1 MNRTDHKSPQ
11 GLAPAALSEAQA
23 LGLVERLGAALSRRG
38 WMMGTA
44 ESCTGG
50 LLAGAL
56 TSIAGSSAWFERG
69 FVTYSN
75 AAKMAEI
82 SVSAD
87 TLARYGAVSEATALE
102 MANGVL
108 LATPEA
114 HVAVSTTG
122 IAGPGGAT
130 PGKPVGMVC
139 FGFAMRNADGI
150 TSHARTEVFSGD
162 RARVRRASVEYA
174 LRGVLSLMGEE

>member
-1 MNRTDHKSPQ
+1 MNSADHKSVP
-11 GLAPAALSEAQA
+11 GLAPTVLSQAQT
-23 LGLVERLGAALSRRG
+23 LGLAERLGAALLRRG

-75 AAKMAEI
+75 AAKMTEI
-82 SVSAD
+82 QVSAD
-87 TLARYGAVSEATALE
+87 TLSRYGAVSEETALE

-114 HVAVSTTG
+114 HIAVS
-122 IAGPGGAT
+122 
-130 PGKPVGMVC
+130 
-139 FGFAMRNADGI
+139 
-150 TSHARTEVFSGD
+150 
-162 RARVRRASVEYA
+162 
-174 LRGVLSLMGEE
+174 SLTAP